1 MTKSGSV
8 PVILVEYDSLNSIW
22 HGQLV
27 LNSITN
33 VGIGNESP
41 VLVNVYFD
49 EKGNVSFS
57 WPEVSP
63 MPLSWFA
70 GTYTGL
76 VYEDG
81 ILGSYSGSITAKID
95 AKGTISAVMDWDSGV
110 RRNIKCTCVKMVSRD
125 KCRLIGKVNF
135 YGYTFDVS
143 IVINIDGTASMRAEA
158 PIDTIW
164 GNNLYKQ

>member
-1 MTKSGSV
+1 
-8 PVILVEYDSLNSIW
+8 
-22 HGQLV
+22 
-27 LNSITN
+27 
-33 VGIGNESP
+33 
-41 VLVNVYFD
+41 
-49 EKGNVSFS
+49 
-57 WPEVSP
+57 